1 MLNYVAPDYSL
12 PPLDVQRDHPGCSW
26 FQAFL
31 LYPTMTQR
39 NDAAFPALAKGPRR
53 APRAPRARCTQ
64 TLRRVSPRTAAPPFA
79 SSDSASSSTCSAP
92 AKRLHRSRPLA
103 NPLAGR
109 RRIRRTAAP
118 HQPSNH
124 HRSPG
129 LYLYTAAALV
139 LVLALHPA
147 AGADAGPEFQKG
159 IPLVPPSALYIT
171 SPCGEAGYG
180 TERVQAS
187 IDYVLCCRAMGTQC
201 CQECKCQ
208 WAQYYEEAM
217 KCFEQYGTYAG
228 LLVKDVEKWNKAAK
242 LNCKISE
249 EMATLYASQ
258 TANDIWRAEHMQ
270 DANVLYQNLNR
281 ADKRQGTSP
290 GEEKEWCGGA
300 MQSAPSLLLLLIC
313 SAVAVAAFHW

>member
-1 MLNYVAPDYSL
+1 
-12 PPLDVQRDHPGCSW
+12 
-26 FQAFL
+26 
-31 LYPTMTQR
+31 MTQR
-39 NDAAFPALAKGPRR
+39 NAASPALAQGPRR
-53 APRAPRARCTQ
+53 VPRAPPARDTQ
-64 TLRRVSPRTAAPPFA
+64 SRRRVSPQTEAPPFS
-79 SSDSASSSTCSAP
+79 SSDSASSSTPPSR
-92 AKRLHRSRPLA
+92 AKYLHWPRPLA

-109 RRIRRTAAP
+109 RRIRRTAAL
-118 HQPSNH
+118 HQPSNR
-124 HRSPG
+124 RSPG
-129 LYLYTAAALV
+129 LNLYTAALV
-139 LVLALHPA
+139 LVLMLASHPA
-147 AGADAGPEFQKG
+147 AGAGAGPEFQKG
-159 IPLVPPSALYIT
+159 IPLVPPSALYIN

-208 WAQYYEEAM
+208 WAQYYEEAT

-242 LNCKISE
+242 LNCYIKE

-258 TANDIWRAEHMQ
+258 TENDIWRAEHMQ
-270 DANVLYQNLNR
+270 DANPLYQNLNR

-300 MQSAPSLLLLLIC
+300 MQSAPSLLLLLLC
-313 SAVAVAAFHW
+313 SAVAAFHW